1 MVHPQEMISK
11 KRMKLGNHII
21 AACLS
26 LCIGATAFAASEVP
40 NVVPAKKPLKPAL
53 IYVLGDKDSDRAF
66 VDAARTGAERA
77 QTELGV
83 NFLEYRMHAGQ
94 DVTSQIKKAADEGAS
109 PIIAVGFQNVM
120 PVLNLAERYPDTQF
134 TVIDG
139 LVPPLFPN
147 VQSVIFKDHE
157 GAFLVGIIAAHH
169 TKSNHIG
176 FIGGMDVPI
185 IRNFAMGFVQGVRYA
200 NAKVEVDVEM
210 IGSTTKAWSS
220 PSDAKKIALKQYEN
234 GADVIF
240 AAAGGSGLG
249 VLEAAKET
257 DNFAIGVDI
266 NQNALYPGH
275 VLTSLIK
282 RVDIAVYNALKTAQE
297 NQWSPGI
304 KYLGLK
310 ESALDYAVDEYNR
323 HLMSE
328 ELIDKVA
335 TAKERITN
343 GLITV
348 EMYSPR

>member
-1 MVHPQEMISK
+1 MRHLTQFFYAWLMLCISTTA
-11 KRMKLGNHII
+11 I
-21 AACLS
+21 AAEP
-26 LCIGATAFAASEVP
+26 AEKPAAKAP
-40 NVVPAKKPLKPAL
+40 FRPAL

-66 VDAARTGAERA
+66 VDAARIGAERA
-77 QTELGV
+77 REELGLS
-83 NFLEYRMHAGQ
+83 FTEYRMHAGQ
-94 DVTSQIKKAADEGAS
+94 DVTAQIKTAADNGAN

-120 PVLNLAERYPDTQF
+120 PVLNLAERYPNTHF
-134 TVIDG
+134 TVVDG

-157 GAFLVGIIAAHH
+157 GAFLVGIIAAQQ
-169 TKSNHIG
+169 TRSDHIG
-176 FIGGMDVPI
+176 FVGGMDVPI
-185 IRNFAMGFVQGVRYA
+185 IRNFAMGFVQGVRYSKPKA
-200 NAKVEVDVEM
+200 EVDVEM

-220 PSDAKKIALKQYEN
+220 PDIAKKIALKQYAN

-240 AAAGGSGLG
+240 AAAGGSGVG

-266 NQNALYPGH
+266 NQNSLYPGH

-282 RVDIAVYNALKTAQE
+282 RVDIAVFDALKTSMQGDW
-297 NQWSPGI
+297 NPGI

-310 ESALDYAVDEYNR
+310 ENALDYAVDEYNR
-323 HLMSE
+323 HLMNE

-335 TAKERITN
+335 TAKERIVS

>member
-1 MVHPQEMISK
+1 M
-11 KRMKLGNHII
+11 KRITYI
-21 AACLS
+21 FATCLS
-26 LCIGATAFAASEVP
+26 LCIGATAFAVESGEPAA
-40 NVVPAKKPLKPAL
+40 AKKKPIKPAL
-53 IYVLGDKDSDRAF
+53 VYVLGDKDSDRAF
-66 VDAARTGAERA
+66 VDAARIGAERA
-77 QTELGV
+77 HQELGI
-83 NFLEYRMHAGQ
+83 NFVEYRMHAGQ
-94 DVTSQIKKAADEGAS
+94 DVTSQIKKAADSGAS

-120 PVLNLAERYPDTQF
+120 PVLNLAERYPNTHF
-134 TVIDG
+134 TVVDG

-157 GAFLVGIIAAHH
+157 GAFLVGIIAAYH
-169 TKSNHIG
+169 TKTNRIG
-176 FIGGMDVPI
+176 FVGGMDVPI

-200 NAKVEVDVEM
+200 NPKVKVDVEM

-220 PSDAKKIALKQYEN
+220 PGLAKKIALKQYEA

-240 AAAGGSGLG
+240 AAAGGSGVG

-266 NQNALYPGH
+266 NQNGLYPGH

-282 RVDIAVYNALKTAQE
+282 RVDYAVYNALQTAM
-297 NQWSPGI
+297 NDQWSPGI

-310 ESALDYAVDEYNR
+310 ENALDYAVDEYNR
-323 HLMSE
+323 HLMNE

>member
-1 MVHPQEMISK
+1 MKHGFYILIAFLGLCISATANAQDAPAKSK
-11 KRMKLGNHII
+11 KVKIH
-21 AACLS
+21 
-26 LCIGATAFAASEVP
+26 
-40 NVVPAKKPLKPAL
+40 PAL

-66 VDAARTGAERA
+66 VDAARIGAERA
-77 QTELGV
+77 RDELGL
-83 NFLEYRMHAGQ
+83 NFTEYRMHAGE
-94 DVTSQIKKAADEGAS
+94 DVTAIIKKAADSGAS
-109 PIIAVGFQNVM
+109 PIVAVGFQNVM
-120 PVLNLAERYPDTQF
+120 PVLNLAERYPNTHF

-157 GAFLVGIIAAHH
+157 GAFLVGIIAAQH
-169 TKSNHIG
+169 TKSDHIG

-185 IRNFAMGFVQGVRYA
+185 IRNFAMGFVQGVRYV
-200 NAKVEVDVEM
+200 NPKAKVDVEM
-210 IGSTTKAWSS
+210 VGTTTKAWSS
-220 PSDAKKIALKQYEN
+220 PGLAKTIAINQYQS
-234 GADVIF
+234 GVDVIF

-266 NQNALYPGH
+266 NQNALFPGH

-282 RVDIAVYNALKTAQE
+282 RVDIAVFTALKTSME
-297 NQWSPGI
+297 GDWNPGI

-323 HLMSE
+323 HLMNE

-335 TAKERITN
+335 TAKERIVN

>member
-1 MVHPQEMISK
+1 MKHRIYILISWVA
-11 KRMKLGNHII
+11 M
-21 AACLS
+21 
-26 LCIGATAFAASEVP
+26 CIGATSAAMSEDNKAVA
-40 NVVPAKKPLKPAL
+40 AKKPIKPAL

-77 QTELGV
+77 KDEFGV
-83 NFLEYRMHAGQ
+83 HFTEYRMHAGE
-94 DVTSQIKKAADEGAS
+94 DVTSMIKKAADSGAS

-120 PVLNLAERYPDTQF
+120 PVLNLAERYPNTHF

-157 GAFLVGIIAAHH
+157 GAFLVGIIAANN
-169 TKSNHIG
+169 TRTNHIG

-185 IRNFAMGFVQGVRYA
+185 IRNFAMGFVQGVRHA
-200 NAKVEVDVEM
+200 NPEAKVDMEM
-210 IGSTTKAWSS
+210 IGTTTKAWSS
-220 PSDAKKIALKQYEN
+220 PEKAKEIAIKQYES

-249 VLEAAKET
+249 VLEAAKDT

-282 RVDIAVYNALKTAQE
+282 RVDIAVYTALKTAYDDE
-297 NQWSPGI
+297 WSPGI

-310 ESALDYAVDEYNR
+310 EGALDYAVDEYNR
-323 HLMSE
+323 HLMNE

-335 TAKERITN
+335 TAKERIVS
-343 GLITV
+343 GLINV